1 MLKYISTTWIH
12 FILVIIAIMLDGG
25 ISLYLAPL
33 LFKQPMSASPMLSLI
48 VVMMPVMT
56 GYAQQI
62 KRKWLY
68 LIALFAGMLVDIF
81 YTGIIGPAIIGFL
94 LILRLAEFIQGYL
107 SYSFSSS
114 LAVWFVTL
122 TAYMVY
128 DYAAFGIISLVNLN
142 VPNFIMFHLFPTIIV
157 NLILFIVVYDFITYL
172 YNATKKPDIS
182 SYDVTLR
189 DLNSRLALKSRS
201 QRNISK

>member
-1 MLKYISTTWIH
+1 
-12 FILVIIAIMLDGG
+12 
-25 ISLYLAPL
+25 
-33 LFKQPMSASPMLSLI
+33 
-48 VVMMPVMT
+48 
-56 GYAQQI
+56 
-62 KRKWLY
+62 
-68 LIALFAGMLVDIF
+68 MLVDIF

>member
-128 DYAAFGIISLVNLN
+128 DYAVFGIISLVNLN

>member
-1 MLKYISTTWIH
+1 MLKYISTTWVH
-12 FILVIIAIMLDGG
+12 FILVIIAVMLDGG

-48 VVMMPVMT
+48 IVMMPVMS
-56 GYAQQI
+56 GHAQQI

-68 LIALFAGMLVDIF
+68 TIAFFAGMLVDIF
-81 YTGIIGPAIIGFL
+81 YTGIVGPAIIGFL
-94 LILRLAEFIQGYL
+94 LMLKLAEFIQRYL

-122 TAYMVY
+122 TAYMAY

-142 VPNFIMFHLFPTIIV
+142 IPNFIMFHLFPTIII
-157 NLILFIVVYDFITYL
+157 NLVLLIIVYELVIYL

-182 SYDVTLR
+182 AYDVTQR
-189 DLNSRLALKSRS
+189 DLNGRLTLDSRS
-201 QRNISK
+201 QRNLSK

>member
-1 MLKYISTTWIH
+1 MLKYISTTWVH
-12 FILVIIAIMLDGG
+12 FILVIIAVMLDGG

-48 VVMMPVMT
+48 LVIMPVMT
-56 GYAQQI
+56 GHAQQI

-68 LIALFAGMLVDIF
+68 TIAFFAGMLVDIF
-81 YTGIIGPAIIGFL
+81 YTGIVGPAIIGFL
-94 LILRLAEFIQGYL
+94 LMLKLAEFIQRYL

-122 TAYMVY
+122 TAYMAY
-128 DYAAFGIISLVNLN
+128 DYAAFGIINLVNLN
-142 VPNFIMFHLFPTIIV
+142 IPNFIMFHLFPTIII
-157 NLILFIVVYDFITYL
+157 NLVLLIIVYELVIYL

-182 SYDVTLR
+182 SYDVTPR
-189 DLNSRLALKSRS
+189 DLNGRLVLDSRS
-201 QRNISK
+201 QRNMSK